1 MAIDGAVALAIA
13 ECGLGFAAPPDG
25 LGNFTMDNALN
36 DDAGLA
42 LLAVVTLAAF
52 DVYGCTAGTAL
63 GFELNLE

>member
-1 MAIDGAVALAIA
+1 
-13 ECGLGFAAPPDG
+13 
-25 LGNFTMDNALN
+25 MDYALN

-52 DVYGCTAGTAL
+52 DVYGCPAGTAL